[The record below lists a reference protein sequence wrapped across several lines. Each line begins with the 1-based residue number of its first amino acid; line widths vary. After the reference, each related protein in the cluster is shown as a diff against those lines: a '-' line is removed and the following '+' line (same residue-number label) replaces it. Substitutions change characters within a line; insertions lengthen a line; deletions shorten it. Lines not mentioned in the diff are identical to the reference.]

1 MSKNFLKNRIRNFAK
16 TMAKFWKM
24 RCYVLFNKVIAFFY
38 YLGED
43 WGSGG
48 MEEWKNGRMEKNGML
63 EEWKN
68 GGMEE
73 WRNGSMEVWKK
84 WNVGRMEE

>member
-24 RCYVLFNKVIAFFY
+24 FCYVLFNKVIAFFY

-43 WGSGG
+43 WG
-48 MEEWKNGRMEKNGML
+48 
-63 EEWKN
+63 N
-68 GGMEE
+68 GGIEKMEE
-73 WRNGSMEVWKK
+73 WRNGGMSLV
-84 WNVGRMEE
+84 